1 LRQLLL
7 ADDSKC
13 RKFPRVAGL
22 DTLGLLPSTS
32 AMYFGGKMAACWQDL
47 AAWMSLHHGVV
58 TRQWLEHEGFSP
70 SEIRGLLNRG
80 QLLVARKGVYVD
92 AASRPT
98 QEQRLVTLVSGSPCV
113 ISHATAGQ
121 LWGFRKLTRF
131 QATHVMVPHGH
142 PGRRAGVVFHS
153 SVDLMDSDIL
163 LRDDGI
169 SLTTPLRTVFDLAS
183 LVRPDELESV
193 IEQCLDQR
201 MFVVADLYRV
211 ARRLARRGRKG
222 SGSFVDLLDQ
232 RPADQRPVNSDYELR
247 LARALEEGGFPPLVR
262 QMPLRLPDGS
272 LVHPD
277 LAEPS
282 RRLLIE
288 VDHSAWHGGRR
299 QNNYDRWRDRQYH
312 LVGWHS
318 ERVGEVDI
326 DYHLQDVVADLLQI
340 YRSLPELAAVT
351 AVA

>member
-1 LRQLLL
+1 
-7 ADDSKC
+7 
-13 RKFPRVAGL
+13 
-22 DTLGLLPSTS
+22 
-32 AMYFGGKMAACWQDL
+32 MAACWQDL
-47 AAWMSLHHGVV
+47 ARWLSIHHGVV

-70 SEIRGLLNRG
+70 GEIRGLLNRG

-98 QEQRLVTLVSGSPCV
+98 REQRLVTLVSGSPCI

-121 LWGFRKLTRF
+121 LWGFRKVKRF
-131 QATHVMVPHGH
+131 QQTHVAVQHGH
-142 PGRRAGVVFHS
+142 PGRRSGVVFHS
-153 SVDLMDSDIL
+153 SVDLSDYDIL
-163 LRDDGI
+163 RRDDGI
-169 SLTTPLRTVFDLAS
+169 SLTTPIRTVFDLAS
-183 LVRPDELESV
+183 LVRRDELESV

-201 MFVVADLYRV
+201 MFAVADLHRI
-211 ARRLARRGRKG
+211 ARRLAKGGRKG
-222 SGSFVDLLDQ
+222 SGTFVELIGQ

-247 LARALEEGGFPPLVR
+247 LARALEQGGFPPLVR

-340 YRSLPELAAVT
+340 YCALPEHAAVT

>member
-1 LRQLLL
+1 
-7 ADDSKC
+7 
-13 RKFPRVAGL
+13 
-22 DTLGLLPSTS
+22 
-32 AMYFGGKMAACWQDL
+32 MAACRNDL
-47 AAWMSLHHGVV
+47 AAWLSLHHGVV
-58 TRQWLEHEGFSP
+58 TRHWLEHEGFSP

-92 AASRPT
+92 AASQPT
-98 QEQRLVTLVSGSPCV
+98 REQRLVTLVSGSPCV

-131 QATHVMVPHGH
+131 QETHVMVPHGH
-142 PGRRAGVVFHS
+142 RGRRAGVIFHS
-153 SVDLMDSDIL
+153 SVDLLDDDIL
-163 LRDDGI
+163 HRDDGI

-183 LVRPDELESV
+183 LLRRDELESV
-193 IEQCLDQR
+193 VEQCLDHR
-201 MFVVADLYRV
+201 MFAVEDLHRISG
-211 ARRLARRGRKG
+211 RLARRGRKG
-222 SGSFVDLLDQ
+222 SGTFVELIAQ
-232 RPADQRPVNSDYELR
+232 RSPDQRPVNSDYELR
-247 LARALEEGGFPPLVR
+247 LARALEHAGFPLLIR

-312 LVGWHS
+312 LAGWHS
-318 ERVGEVDI
+318 ERVGDVDI
-326 DYHLQDVVADLLQI
+326 DDHLQDVVAELLQI
-340 YRSLPELAAVT
+340 YRGLPEHAAVP